1 MKEQLFD
8 ELINS
13 MADCKK
19 CMSLEKK
26 NGRNC
31 SLINIYQNNKFCKNI
46 PSIWTDWFNR
56 LDSKIMIIGQDW
68 GPYNDMKKLNISY
81 MESPTKDNW
90 KSLIE
95 QERSTTKKMLEYYIK
110 ESSNGKYN
118 LDKIFITNAIM
129 CARYGDNYRGDNIYL
144 KKSTINCQEFLQ
156 KQIEIVK
163 PRVILTLGY
172 YPLLS
177 LSKSFQFDI
186 DKTLSSTIIKNPEIK
201 INDFVIIPLYHPVA
215 QVKKTIQLEQYKR
228 IWKYIDNEVKINE
241 TIKSN

>member
-163 PRVILTLGY
+163 
-172 YPLLS
+172 
-177 LSKSFQFDI
+177 
-186 DKTLSSTIIKNPEIK
+186 
-201 INDFVIIPLYHPVA
+201 
-215 QVKKTIQLEQYKR
+215 
-228 IWKYIDNEVKINE
+228 
-241 TIKSN
+241 

>member
-13 MADCKK
+13 MANCKK
-19 CMSLEKK
+19 CVSLKK
-26 NGRNC
+26 KHGKDC
-31 SLINIYQNNKFCKNI
+31 SLINIYQNKKFCKNI

-95 QERSTTKKMLEYYIK
+95 QEGSTTKKMLEYYIK

-129 CARYGDNYRGDNIYL
+129 CARYGDNYRGDNIDL
-144 KKSTINCQEFLQ
+144 KKSTINCQEFLLR
-156 KQIEIVK
+156 QIEIVK
-163 PRVILTLGY
+163 PGVILTLGY

-177 LSKSFQFDI
+177 LSKIFQFDI
-186 DKTLSSTIIKNPEIK
+186 DKTLSSTIITYPEIK

-215 QVKKTIQLEQYKR
+215 QVKKTTQLEQYKR
-228 IWKYIDNEVKINE
+228 LWKYIDNK
-241 TIKSN
+241 